1 MKTYDSN
8 AYRLFYGVNLLFVI
22 GVAVLCVLP
31 LIHLMAVS
39 LSEKGAANAN
49 LVGLWPVG
57 FNLSAYKEALA
68 NEKFYDAFLVTLRRL
83 LLGTTVNM
91 ILTFL
96 MAYPLSKEERAFP
109 YRNVYVWVIVF
120 TMLFSGGLI
129 PGYML
134 VSQLNLIDSIWALVL
149 PSAVQTFHVILL
161 LNFFRQLPKQLEEA
175 CYIDGGGHFVTLF
188 RIYLP
193 LSMPAVATLILFSMV
208 MHWNDWF
215 SGLIY
220 MNKVDLYPLQTYLQV
235 LLDQTKKAVT
245 IDDARN
251 AAEASR
257 RSLYSAQIFMAMLPI
272 LLVYPFLQKH
282 FTKGIVMGS
291 IKE

>member
-1 MKTYDSN
+1 MKSYDSN
-8 AYRLFYGVNLLFVI
+8 AYRIFYGLNLLFVI
-22 GVAVLCVLP
+22 GVAIVCVLP

-57 FNLSAYKEALA
+57 FNLSAYKEAIA

-91 ILTFL
+91 ALTFL

-109 YRNVYVWVIVF
+109 YRNVYVWLIVF

-134 VSQLNLIDSIWALVL
+134 VSQLHLIDSIWALVL

-161 LNFFRQLPKQLEEA
+161 LNFFRQLPRQLEEA

-188 RIYLP
+188 RVYLP

-245 IDDARN
+245 IDDARH